1 MLECWPCSLLP
12 VLFPSLLTNFPC
24 DCDDTGPLVGAKT
37 CPADILDR
45 SGMEQG
51 WVSTAGLLPYA
62 GSPGGDAE
70 GPQGGL
76 RALAMSP
83 LELAPR
89 PPPWTLRL

>member
-37 CPADILDR
+37 CPANILDR

-51 WVSTAGLLPYA
+51 WVSTARPCALVSSPMLVAQAGTQKALREGFGL
-62 GSPGGDAE
+62 
-70 GPQGGL
+70 
-76 RALAMSP
+76 
-83 LELAPR
+83 
-89 PPPWTLRL
+89 